1 MLCKMNSG
9 VCETLKAMI
18 HLPSTRSYDS
28 FDHTHTHTHTPARV
42 VFSVCDC
49 FVTVCRDCVLYRFK
63 LNMVLNLNIY
73 RLDIES

>member
-49 FVTVCRDCVLYRFK
+49 FVTVCRDCVDDDDELM
-63 LNMVLNLNIY
+63 LNVLRCHVTY
-73 RLDIES
+73 